1 MKLRIAG
8 NSLRLRVSQSDLAR
22 FMKSGRI
29 EETIHFAGDDSAQF
43 TYAMEQSEAQSDI
56 SVRYRAREV
65 TVVLPSGA
73 ARDWAEGERVG
84 IYGSVAVGKDK
95 LALIVEKDFAC
106 LDGSDRDNLDAFPNP
121 QRGITC

>member
-1 MKLRIAG
+1 
-8 NSLRLRVSQSDLAR
+8 
-22 FMKSGRI
+22 
-29 EETIHFAGDDSAQF
+29 
-43 TYAMEQSEAQSDI
+43 
-56 SVRYRAREV
+56 
-65 TVVLPSGA
+65 VVLPSGA
-73 ARDWAEGERVG
+73 ARNWAEGERVG